1 MLKRDLLDNNELAT
15 VVLNDGCNLFG
26 NQIRMVIKHI
36 VLLLLLTSCMKT
48 DIINEVEPQLDT
60 VVMQKPHRPL
70 PPPIEEDT
78 TRVQIGFNP
87 TVQDWDNAE
96 IEM

>member
-1 MLKRDLLDNNELAT
+1 MRYLL
-15 VVLNDGCNLFG
+15 
-26 NQIRMVIKHI
+26 
-36 VLLLLLTSCMKT
+36 LLLLLTSCMKT

-60 VVMQKPHRPL
+60 VMMRKPHKPL

-87 TVQDWDNAE
+87 TVEDWNSQEND
-96 IEM
+96 MP

>member
-1 MLKRDLLDNNELAT
+1 MNIWRLMSFLWLMILP
-15 VVLNDGCNLFG
+15 
-26 NQIRMVIKHI
+26 
-36 VLLLLLTSCMKT
+36 SCMKT

-60 VVMQKPHRPL
+60 VVMQKQHRPL

-87 TVQDWDNAE
+87 TVEDWNETETETE
-96 IEM
+96 INT